1 MHCHLFT
8 QHDFRICNAAKG
20 VQDLPH
26 TPAHLL
32 EDLPSC
38 KFIIFAVSSLV
49 PWAGYYSY
57 KFAEVLS
64 ADAFSAF
71 EEAGLDDDS
80 KVQETGHRFRDTVLA
95 LGGGRAPDLV
105 FKVRTLD
112 SS

>member
-1 MHCHLFT
+1 MLISIPLD
-8 QHDFRICNAAKG
+8 Q
-20 VQDLPH
+20 LPRVFC
-26 TPAHLL
+26 T
-32 EDLPSC
+32 
-38 KFIIFAVSSLV
+38 
-49 PWAGYYSY
+49 GYYSY

-105 FKVRTLD
+105 FKV
-112 SS
+112 SSCSMHRCITRMRSKRGGASEITSEKLSQRPTVLSRNM